1 MIEYNGEHLLIGQIG
16 MFLTLLAFFSA
27 VLATYANVKAA
38 NATDVLAEQPWQKV
52 ARTSFIINV
61 LSVIGLFVTL
71 YLIIYNH
78 YFEYK
83 YAHQHS
89 KRSLDV
95 QYLLSCFWEG
105 QEGSF
110 MLWAFWNAVLGL
122 FLIKR
127 SSKWEHPVMTVMSI
141 AQVFLASFLIGIYFF
156 DIKIGSNPFVL
167 MRNEFPDAPIF
178 NDPEYLS
185 KYILDGNGLN
195 ILLQNYWMVI
205 HPPILFLG
213 FASAIVPYAFG
224 VAGLWKKDHAGWL
237 RPAMPWALF
246 CAGILGLGIM
256 MGAAWAY
263 ESLTFGGYW
272 AWDPVENASMV
283 PWLLL
288 VAGIHTMLIFKS
300 TGHAMKSTYLFIF
313 LTHLFV
319 LYSTFLTRT
328 GVLGDTSVHSF
339 TGEGSTL
346 YWHLILMQLVFIA
359 LPAFLYY
366 KDRKNIPTVVKEES
380 MNSRE
385 FWMFVGSLLLLISA
399 VYIIVLTSLPF
410 INKLFGTSWAIGEN
424 VEYVY
429 NRIMILVAIIIG
441 ILTAIT
447 QYFKYKETTRKYL
460 WSKLLIPTI
469 ATVVLSAALS
479 IWGEVKF
486 DKHGLGFLVG
496 IHVALW
502 ASIYTIIANAN
513 YMGAVLKWKMKAAGA
528 SITHFGFGLMLLG
541 ILISSSKKELI
552 SRNAGGISVTGLKDA
567 KGRDDDP
574 LENVTL
580 LYNTPVK
587 MGKYVVTYL
596 GDSTEEKNNKVYFK
610 IRFIE
615 VDPKDDETIVDA
627 FNITPNA
634 FLVKSGENSQ
644 LSSNPGSKHYLSSDV
659 FVYITSWLN
668 PDNLKDTASFRYTD
682 VKAGDTVFYSNGFAV
697 VNKLL
702 AANKNDN
709 KDLPMVDSA
718 WVSDITVF
726 SKEGIQFNAT
736 PAIMKKDG
744 IASTKVD
751 TIMEQHLVVG
761 LQRAANGKV
770 QLGLKE
776 SNAVVRY
783 ITLKAFRFPWI
794 NLLWLGTIIMVAGF
808 MISMWYRMKNK
819 LYVA

>member
-27 VLATYANVKAA
+27 LVAA
-38 NATDVLAEQPWQKV
+38 FSNFRAAGAADAIQEKPWQRL
-52 ARTSFIINV
+52 ARVSFILNV

-122 FLIKR
+122 LLIRWSK
-127 SSKWEHPVMTVMSI
+127 KWEYPVMAIMSM
-141 AQVFLASFLIGIYFF
+141 AQVFLATFLIGIYFF

-167 MRNEFPDAPIF
+167 MRSEFPDAPIF
-178 NDPEYLS
+178 RDPDYLT
-185 KYILDGNGLN
+185 KYITDGNGLN

-213 FASAIVPYAFG
+213 FASSIVPYAYV
-224 VAGLWKKDHAGWL
+224 VAGLWKKDHSGWL

-288 VAGIHTMLIFKS
+288 VAGIHTMLIYKS
-300 TGHAMKSTYLFIF
+300 TGHSLKSSYLFIA
-313 LTHLFV
+313 LSHLLV

-346 YWHLILMQLVFIA
+346 YWHLIIMQLFFIA
-359 LPAFLYY
+359 VPIYLYY
-366 KDRKNIPTVVKEES
+366 RDRKNIPVVHKEES

-429 NRIMILVAIIIG
+429 NRIMILVAILLG
-441 ILTAIT
+441 ALTGCV
-447 QYFKYKETTRKYL
+447 QYFKYKDTSRKYI

-469 ATVVLSAALS
+469 IAVVLSAAVS
-479 IWGEVKF
+479 IFGEVNYDKF
-486 DKHGLGFLVG
+486 GLGFLIG

-502 ASIYTIIANAN
+502 TAIYTIVTNAS
-513 YMGAVLKWKMKAAGA
+513 YLISVMKWKWKAAGA
-528 SITHFGFGLMLLG
+528 SITHVGFGMMLLG

-552 SRNAGGISVTGLKDA
+552 SKNAGGIAVTGLKDA
-567 KGRDDDP
+567 KGRDEDP

-580 LYNTPVK
+580 LKGVPVK
-587 MGKYVVTYL
+587 MGKYVVTYY
-596 GDSTEEKNNKVYFK
+596 GDSTVERSDKVFFN

-615 VDPKDDETIVDA
+615 VDENDSIKDA
-627 FNITPNA
+627 FTIMPNA
-634 FLVKSGENSQ
+634 FLVKSENNSQ
-644 LSSNPGSKHYLSSDV
+644 LSSNPGSRHYVSEDI

-668 PDNLKDTASFRYTD
+668 PDSIKDTTTTRFTAIQE
-682 VKAGDTVFYSNGFAV
+682 GDTVFYSKGFV
-697 VNKLL
+697 VINKMLQ
-702 AANKNDN
+702 ANKNDN

-718 WVSDITVF
+718 WVSEVTVE
-726 SKEGIQFNAT
+726 STEGYTYKQS
-736 PAIMKKDG
+736 PALMVKGGVAIPKN
-744 IASTKVD
+744 D
-751 TIMEQHLVVG
+751 TIMEQRLV
-761 LQRAANGKV
+761 LSMRKDPASGKV
-770 QLGLKE
+770 QLGIRE
-776 SNAVVRY
+776 PDAMVRY
-783 ITLKAFRFPWI
+783 ITLKAYRFPWI
-794 NLLWLGTIIMVAGF
+794 NVLWIGTIVMVLGF
-808 MISMWYRMKNK
+808 MISVAFRIRSK

>member
-27 VLATYANVKAA
+27 LVAA
-38 NATDVLAEQPWQKV
+38 FSNFRAAGAADAIQEKPWQRL
-52 ARTSFIINV
+52 ARVSFILNV

-95 QYLLSCFWEG
+95 QYLLSCFWGG

-122 FLIKR
+122 LLIRWSK
-127 SSKWEHPVMTVMSI
+127 KWEYPVMAIMSM
-141 AQVFLASFLIGIYFF
+141 AQVFLATFLIGIYFF

-167 MRNEFPDAPIF
+167 MRSEFPDAPIF
-178 NDPEYLS
+178 RDPDYLT
-185 KYILDGNGLN
+185 KYITDGNGLN

-213 FASAIVPYAFG
+213 FASSIVPYAYV
-224 VAGLWKKDHAGWL
+224 VAGLWKKDHSGWL

-288 VAGIHTMLIFKS
+288 VAGIHTMLIYKS
-300 TGHAMKSTYLFIF
+300 TGHSLKSSYLFIA
-313 LTHLFV
+313 LSHLLV

-346 YWHLILMQLVFIA
+346 YWHLIIMQLFFIA
-359 LPAFLYY
+359 VPIYLYY
-366 KDRKNIPTVVKEES
+366 RDRKNIPVVHKEES

-429 NRIMILVAIIIG
+429 NRIMILVAILLG
-441 ILTAIT
+441 ALTGCV
-447 QYFKYKETTRKYL
+447 QYFKYKDTSRKYI

-469 ATVVLSAALS
+469 IAVVLSAAVS
-479 IWGEVKF
+479 IFGEVNYDKF
-486 DKHGLGFLVG
+486 GLGFLIG

-502 ASIYTIIANAN
+502 TAIYTIVTNAS
-513 YMGAVLKWKMKAAGA
+513 YLISVMKWKWKAAGA
-528 SITHFGFGLMLLG
+528 SITHVGFGMMLLG

-552 SRNAGGISVTGLKDA
+552 SKNAGGIAVTGLKDA
-567 KGRDDDP
+567 KGRDEDP

-580 LYNTPVK
+580 LKGVPVK
-587 MGKYVVTYL
+587 MGKYVVTYY
-596 GDSTEEKNNKVYFK
+596 GDSIVERSDKVFFN

-615 VDPKDDETIVDA
+615 VDENDSIKDA
-627 FNITPNA
+627 FTIMPNA
-634 FLVKSGENSQ
+634 FLVKSENNSQ
-644 LSSNPGSKHYLSSDV
+644 LSSNPGSRHYVSEDI

-668 PDNLKDTASFRYTD
+668 PDSIKDTTTTRFTAIQE
-682 VKAGDTVFYSNGFAV
+682 GDTVFYSKGFV
-697 VNKLL
+697 VINKMLQ
-702 AANKNDN
+702 ANKNDN

-718 WVSDITVF
+718 WVSEVTVE
-726 SKEGIQFNAT
+726 STEGYTYKQS
-736 PAIMKKDG
+736 PALMVRGGVAIPKN
-744 IASTKVD
+744 D
-751 TIMEQHLVVG
+751 TIMEQRLV
-761 LQRAANGKV
+761 LSMRKDPASGKV
-770 QLGLKE
+770 QLGIRE
-776 SNAVVRY
+776 PDAMVRY
-783 ITLKAFRFPWI
+783 ITLKAYRFPWI
-794 NLLWLGTIIMVAGF
+794 NVLWIGTIVMVLGF
-808 MISMWYRMKNK
+808 MISVAFRIRSK

>member
-27 VLATYANVKAA
+27 LLATYANIKAA
-38 NATDVLAEQPWQKV
+38 NASDVLMEKPWQKL
-52 ARTSFIINV
+52 ARTTFIINV
-61 LSVIGLFVTL
+61 VSVISLFVVL

-78 YFEYK
+78 YFEYQ
-83 YAHQHS
+83 YAHKHS

-127 SSKWEHPVMTVMSI
+127 SNKWEHPVMTVMSV

-178 NDPEYLS
+178 NDPDYLS

-346 YWHLILMQLVFIA
+346 YWHLILMQLAFIA
-359 LPAFLYY
+359 IPAFLYY
-366 KDRKNIPTVVKEES
+366 RDRKNIPTVVKEES

-429 NRIMILVAIIIG
+429 NRIMILVAIVIG
-441 ILTAIT
+441 VLTAIT
-447 QYFKYKETTRKYL
+447 QYFKYKETTRKYI

-469 ATVVLSAALS
+469 VTVVLSAALS

-502 ASIYTIIANAN
+502 TSIYAIIA
-513 YMGAVLKWKMKAAGA
+513 L
-528 SITHFGFGLMLLG
+528 S
-541 ILISSSKKELI
+541 LIHI
-552 SRNAGGISVTGLKDA
+552 
-567 KGRDDDP
+567 
-574 LENVTL
+574 
-580 LYNTPVK
+580 
-587 MGKYVVTYL
+587 
-596 GDSTEEKNNKVYFK
+596 
-610 IRFIE
+610 
-615 VDPKDDETIVDA
+615 
-627 FNITPNA
+627 
-634 FLVKSGENSQ
+634 
-644 LSSNPGSKHYLSSDV
+644 
-659 FVYITSWLN
+659 
-668 PDNLKDTASFRYTD
+668 
-682 VKAGDTVFYSNGFAV
+682 
-697 VNKLL
+697 
-702 AANKNDN
+702 
-709 KDLPMVDSA
+709 
-718 WVSDITVF
+718 
-726 SKEGIQFNAT
+726 
-736 PAIMKKDG
+736 
-744 IASTKVD
+744 
-751 TIMEQHLVVG
+751 
-761 LQRAANGKV
+761 
-770 QLGLKE
+770 
-776 SNAVVRY
+776 
-783 ITLKAFRFPWI
+783 
-794 NLLWLGTIIMVAGF
+794 
-808 MISMWYRMKNK
+808 
-819 LYVA
+819 